1 MDAKRKKSGVTLIEM
16 LTVIGIIAILLGLI
30 LPSLSMVRKIA
41 KETKQKAQLTTIGL
55 ALEAFKNDYGD
66 YPPSIGWDYTTSPS
80 GPLDYCGA
88 QKLAEALLGFD
99 LMGFHPDSQFISSGA
114 NYSSDETNLRERRG
128 PYLELAT
135 TNAFRLGDNSSR
147 SDPYGLFANTG
158 GLHPDRFVICD
169 VFSTKKITLANGETV
184 KAGAPILYYRANTSS
199 KSLAETSEFAGD
211 GIYDYRDNA
220 FLVGLGKIGSGDMH
234 ELVNASVFYGDPT
247 AVPPVIGYIQDPKVT
262 ATDWPYRPD
271 SYILISAGADGEYGT
286 TDDITNFG
294 N

>member
-16 LTVIGIIAILLGLI
+16 LTVIGVIAILLGLI
-30 LPSLSMVRKIA
+30 VPSLSMVRRIA
-41 KETKQKAQLTTIGL
+41 RETKQKAQLTTIAL

-66 YPPSIGWDYTTSPS
+66 YPPSVGWEYTTPPAGS
-80 GPLDYCGA
+80 PLDYCGA

-99 LMGFHPDSQFISSGA
+99 LLGFHPDSLWDAAGNAYGLPPSIV
-114 NYSSDETNLRERRG
+114 NLQERRG

-135 TNAFRLGDNSSR
+135 ANAFTLYDLFVADGVLLDV
-147 SDPYGLFANTG
+147 DPLN
-158 GLHPDRFVICD
+158 PDRFLICD
-169 VFSTKKITLANGETV
+169 VFGVKKVTLANGETV
-184 KAGAPILYYRANTSS
+184 KAGTPILYYRADTSS
-199 KSLAETSEFAGD
+199 KRMEEDEADPFTGG

-220 FLVGLGKIGSGDMH
+220 FLVGLGKIIKPRETPIAHPLWQSI
-234 ELVNASVFYGDPT
+234 EYFYE
-247 AVPPVIGYIQDPKVT
+247 YIQDPKVT